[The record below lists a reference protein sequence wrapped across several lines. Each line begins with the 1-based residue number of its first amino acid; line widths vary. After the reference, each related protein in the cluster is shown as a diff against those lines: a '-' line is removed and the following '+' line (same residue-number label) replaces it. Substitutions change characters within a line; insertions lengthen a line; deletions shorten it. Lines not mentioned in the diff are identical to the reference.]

1 MKSTFTKT
9 DTITKNA
16 HAALLAT
23 RKARDRAKVIV
34 HTLHNA
40 VMLMERAIKCNDT
53 PNNHNKFLADADRTA
68 KLAAELAEI
77 VRANLIPFVPAE
89 RLASSREF
97 FAFSRKTRAFQIGNT
112 IGAFRKLVYATML
125 TNICAEID
133 NPDLNECT
141 TIDTASSFVAN
152 LESVISIIR
161 LARID
166 IFNAQNKNAQSI
178 C

>member
-9 DTITKNA
+9 DTITENT

-23 RKARDRAKVIV
+23 RKAEDCAKLIAY
-34 HTLHNA
+34 TLHNA
-40 VMLMERAIKCNDT
+40 VMLMEQATKCNDT
-53 PNNHNKFLADADRTA
+53 PNNRNKFLADADRTA
-68 KLAAELAEI
+68 KHAAELAEK
-77 VRANLIPFVPAE
+77 ACASLIPFVPAE

-125 TNICAEID
+125 TNISAETN
-133 NPDLNECT
+133 NPDFGERH

-166 IFNAQNKNAQSI
+166 IFNAQNKNA
-178 C
+178 

>member
-1 MKSTFTKT
+1 MKSTFTET

-23 RKARDRAKVIV
+23 RKAGNHAKTIV
-34 HTLHNA
+34 HTLFNA
-40 VMLMERAIKCNDT
+40 VMLAEQAIEYNDT
-53 PNNHNKFLADADRTA
+53 PNDHNKFLADADRTA

-77 VRANLIPFVPAE
+77 ACASLMPFIPAE

-112 IGAFRKLVYATML
+112 IGAFRKLAYATML

-133 NPDLNECT
+133 NPDLDECN